1 MPPSDRTPEPLSR
14 EGMTDPAHDVLDEL
28 AEFRAEARELEEEA
42 PYELLDALEAEVKRL
57 RAVVASGERVIAHV
71 RGLTEERRRLSGAM
85 MEADGVLEDCHEHSE
100 ECTCG
105 TRKAQEILHAALV
118 ERRV

>member
-1 MPPSDRTPEPLSR
+1 
-14 EGMTDPAHDVLDEL
+14 MTDPAHDVLDEL
-28 AEFRAEARELEEEA
+28 AEFRAEAREWRMSEEEEA
-42 PYELLDALEAEVKRL
+42 PFELLDALEAEVKRL